1 MEQTSAKDDGVFAK
15 LGGAPAQILI
25 IVGLVFVLAAPLIPN
40 FKSAR
45 VARAQTEFAQVD
57 TLMELDL
64 DDLTRT
70 QERERKEDADA
81 AQRESTTS
89 INYSLGPEEIQ
100 RQQQE
105 RAAAQEKRQERER
118 DRQKV
123 FEDKKE
129 ELKKKYDSNA
139 RKRALV
145 EAQVAASGMRWHL
158 VLLFLGNAMLLI
170 GLLVLTLESDGMRQK
185 VALIV
190 LLVVLFSAL
199 SGVSLNFLA
208 AGSMGEHNQQGM
220 ERLLKQP

>member
-1 MEQTSAKDDGVFAK
+1 MEIASKPGIFSK
-15 LGGAPAQILI
+15 LNGAPSQILI

-45 VARAQTEFAQVD
+45 VARAQTEFAQMD

-64 DDLTRT
+64 DDLKRS
-70 QERERKEDADA
+70 QERERKEDMDA
-81 AQRESTTS
+81 AQRESSTS

-105 RAAAQEKRQERER
+105 RLAAQEKRQARERE
-118 DRQKV
+118 RQKV
-123 FEDKKE
+123 FEDKQE

-139 RKRALV
+139 RRRALV

-158 VLLFLGNAMLLI
+158 VLSFLGNAMLLI
-170 GLLVLTLESDGMRQK
+170 GLLILTLESEGTRQK
-185 VALIV
+185 IALVV
-190 LLVVLFSAL
+190 LVVVLFSAL

-208 AGSMGEHNQQGM
+208 AGSMGEHNQQAM

>member
-1 MEQTSAKDDGVFAK
+1 METTSAKPDGVFAK

-25 IVGLVFVLAAPLIPN
+25 IVGLVFVLAAPLIPR

-45 VARAQTEFAQVD
+45 VARAQTEFTQVD

-64 DDLTRT
+64 DDLKRT
-70 QERERKEDADA
+70 QDRERKADSDA
-81 AQRESTTS
+81 AQRENAAP
-89 INYSLGPEEIQ
+89 INYSLPAEEVQ
-100 RQQQE
+100 KQQQE
-105 RAAAQEKRQERER
+105 RQAAQQKRQEKETE
-118 DRQKV
+118 RQKV
-123 FEDKKE
+123 FDDKKE

-139 RKRALV
+139 RKRAFV

-170 GLLVLTLESDGMRQK
+170 GLLILTLESDGMRQK
-185 VALIV
+185 VALII

-208 AGSMGEHNQQGM
+208 AGNLGDRGQGI
-220 ERLLKQP
+220 EQLLKQQ